1 MSLFS
6 AASSSGNFTNPT
18 KGSSRPSNPNSTYV
32 GIVTRVVGSQ
42 VIVRIPKLNASAEF
56 GPCDVYCEFPSVGD
70 FVLCGY
76 VDNRYEHIVVAAKK
90 HNPVENESS
99 IIENRVFDNG

>member
-6 AASSSGNFTNPT
+6 ATSSSSGNFTNPT

-32 GIVTRVVGSQ
+32 GVVTRIIGNQ
-42 VIVRIPKLNASAEF
+42 VILKIPKLNSSAEF
-56 GPCDVYCEFPSVGD
+56 GPCDVYCEFPVVGN

-76 VDNRYEHIVVAAKK
+76 VDNRYEHIVVTAKK
-90 HNPVENESS
+90 YDPANGSS